1 MRYRLLLLSRWSIY
15 HCHFFFSDSEK
26 AVKDER
32 DRIKGDS
39 KAWQRHQARG
49 AGGGCR

>member
-1 MRYRLLLLSRWSIY
+1 MSYRLLLLLPWSIY

-26 AVKDER
+26 AAKDEG

-39 KAWQRHQARG
+39 KAETSSS
-49 AGGGCR
+49 GGWGCG